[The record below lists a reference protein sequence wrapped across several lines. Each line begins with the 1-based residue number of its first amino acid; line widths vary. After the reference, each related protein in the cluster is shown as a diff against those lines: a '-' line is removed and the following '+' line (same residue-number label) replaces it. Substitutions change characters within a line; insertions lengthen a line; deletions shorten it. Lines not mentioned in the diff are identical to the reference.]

1 MGALLLGPV
10 YFALARLLGMLLMAA
25 VGADLPALL
34 WAAAAAAAASSLAM
48 LGLEG
53 TGRAKSEYYIGY
65 FSLQLLLVLG
75 SLWLARRSGASL
87 PCPALLPAHPAPGW
101 ARAASRDA
109 RSGSTSRRRHSGGR
123 MGNIWVVVVTSAEQ
137 RSPASRARRLRAVV
151 LPPAPM
157 IPICKVDPPLSPFVC
172 SVFLQS

>member
-87 PCPALLPAHPAPGW
+87 PWYGQFLTGNIPDLVIVAVFLY
-101 ARAASRDA
+101 AACR
-109 RSGSTSRRRHSGGR
+109 TGGR
-123 MGNIWVVVVTSAEQ
+123 HGGAE
-137 RSPASRARRLRAVV
+137 
-151 LPPAPM
+151 
-157 IPICKVDPPLSPFVC
+157 
-172 SVFLQS
+172 